1 MSVRTAATT
10 LARVAAPLVRF
21 WIRRIV
27 GIFFIGEVANLIGRN
42 ATEKSGTRNPWQQI
56 GGLQR
61 GGPAGSPAA
70 CRRRVEQ
77 TRGAGVE

>member
-27 GIFFIGEVANLIGRN
+27 GIFFIGEGANLIGRN
-42 ATEKSGTRNPWQQI
+42 ATEKAGPEIPGSQI

-70 CRRRVEQ
+70 CRRWAEQ
-77 TRGAGVE
+77 TRVAGVE